1 MNPVCP
7 NLRQMTSDGLNI
19 AELRAETPGCQ
30 HRNHL
35 NNAGAA
41 LLSTPT
47 LAAMTHQLQL
57 EAQIGGYEAIAALA
71 P

>member
-1 MNPVCP
+1 
-7 NLRQMTSDGLNI
+7 MTSDGLNI
-19 AELRAETPGCQ
+19 AELRAETPVCQ
-30 HRNHL
+30 HRNRL

-57 EAQIGGYEAIAALA
+57 EALIGTYEAIAALA
-71 P
+71 R

>member
-1 MNPVCP
+1 
-7 NLRQMTSDGLNI
+7 MTSDGLNI

-41 LLSTPT
+41 LLSAPT
-47 LAAMTHQLQL
+47 LAAMTNQLQHSR
-57 EAQIGGYEAIAALA
+57 